1 MVYNTFMKKKAKEP
15 AVPMERHETV
25 RRSIITLLERQTLSA
40 KDISAD
46 VRVSEKD
53 VYEHLEH
60 IRRKISLA
68 VSPAE
73 CKKCGYK
80 FTNRE
85 RLRKPGRCPECKGES
100 IQEPLFAVI
109 KK

>member
-1 MVYNTFMKKKAKEP
+1 MLKKPKGPFIP
-15 AVPMERHETV
+15 AQRNETV
-25 RRSIITLLERQTLSA
+25 RQSIITLLEGQTLSA
-40 KDISAD
+40 KEISAD

-60 IRRKISLA
+60 IQKKKTVSLF

-73 CKKCGYK
+73 CRKCGYI

-100 IQEPLFAVI
+100 IQEPLFGII

>member
-1 MVYNTFMKKKAKEP
+1 MRKKPKGP
-15 AVPMERHETV
+15 FIPPQRNETV
-25 RRSIITLLERQTLSA
+25 RQSIITLLEGQSLSA
-40 KDISAD
+40 KEISAD

-60 IRRKISLA
+60 IQKKKTVSLA

-73 CKKCGYK
+73 CKKCGYQ
-80 FTNRE
+80 FANRE

-100 IQEPLFAVI
+100 IQEPLFSI
-109 KK
+109 RKK

>member
-1 MVYNTFMKKKAKEP
+1 MRKKPKEP
-15 AVPMERHETV
+15 FIPAQRNETV
-25 RRSIITLLERQTLSA
+25 RQSIITLLEGQTLSA
-40 KDISAD
+40 KEISAD

-60 IRRKISLA
+60 IQKKKTVSLA

-73 CKKCGYK
+73 CRKCGYK
-80 FTNRE
+80 FTKRE

-100 IQEPLFAVI
+100 IQEPLFSII

>member
-1 MVYNTFMKKKAKEP
+1 MKKKAKEP
-15 AVPMERHETV
+15 AVPAERHETV
-25 RRSIITLLERQTLSA
+25 RHSIITLLEDQTFSA
-40 KDISAD
+40 KEISSD

-60 IRRKISLA
+60 IQKKKTVSLA

-73 CKKCGYK
+73 CKKCGYQ
-80 FTNRE
+80 FINRE
-85 RLRKPGRCPECKGES
+85 RLRKPGRCPECKRES
-100 IQEPLFAVI
+100 IQEPLFSII

>member
-1 MVYNTFMKKKAKEP
+1 MRKKPK
-15 AVPMERHETV
+15 VPFIPVQRNETV
-25 RRSIITLLERQTLSA
+25 RQSIITLLEGQTLSA
-40 KDISAD
+40 KEISAN

-60 IRRKISLA
+60 IQKKKTVSLA

-73 CKKCGYK
+73 CRKCGYI

-100 IQEPLFAVI
+100 IQEPLFSI
-109 KK
+109 SKK